1 MSKNNTAHK
10 GIKTFILACV
20 ILAIITVYSIISEIW
35 FLIALPVGFLF
46 GFFLQKGDL
55 CGSSAFS
62 EVLLFKDRSK
72 VFGLWIAILVSMAG
86 IALLDLL
93 GLVQLNPKPMFW
105 VNYLIGGAIFGI
117 GMVLAGGCVSG
128 CLYKTGTGNI
138 NSMAGLVGI
147 PIGIALVEYGPMNNI
162 FVEMKKYVISN
173 SNGGPV
179 TISSVTGLPFWL
191 LTLVFIVIT
200 AIVIYVR
207 KKRVNVQN
215 KTKNSK
221 AFTGFLF
228 KSWKPWIA
236 GILIGVLVIPAY
248 LSSFESGR
256 NYPLGV
262 THGVLHVQ
270 LLATDSNLNHVWQ
283 KQTAIKTPDKNES
296 AVIAAKPKG
305 KKVSWWL
312 ILLVSGL
319 VAGSWS
325 SARLSNTC
333 KLLPK
338 PPEQTIVAFF
348 GGILVGTGAAFAT
361 GCVIGNIIS
370 GWALMSVGLLIF
382 GVVTILMNWL
392 TTYIYLMGGTL
403 INGEAVNK

>member
-1 MSKNNTAHK
+1 MV
-10 GIKTFILACV
+10 GITI
-20 ILAIITVYSIISEIW
+20 
-35 FLIALPVGFLF
+35 
-46 GFFLQKGDL
+46 
-55 CGSSAFS
+55 
-62 EVLLFKDRSK
+62 
-72 VFGLWIAILVSMAG
+72 
-86 IALLDLL
+86 LDLL

-105 VNYLIGGAIFGI
+105 VNYLIGGAIFGT

-147 PIGIALVEYGPMNNI
+147 PIGIALVEHGPLKDI
-162 FVEMKKYVISN
+162 FIAMKKYVINN
-173 SNGGPV
+173 SDGSPI

-191 LTLVFIVIT
+191 LTLMFIIIT
-200 AIVIYVR
+200 VTTVYIR
-207 KKRVNVQN
+207 KKRVNTQN
-215 KTKNSK
+215 ETKINI
-221 AFTGFLF
+221 TPRGFLF
-228 KSWKPWIA
+228 NSWKPWIA
-236 GILIGVLVIPAY
+236 GIFIGILVIPAY

-262 THGVLHVQ
+262 THGVLHLE
-270 LLATDSNLNHVWQ
+270 LLATDTNLNHVWQ

-296 AVIAAKPKG
+296 TVIAAKPKG

-338 PPEQTIVAFF
+338 PPEQTVVAFF
-348 GGILVGTGAAFAT
+348 GGILVGTGAAIAT

-370 GWALMSVGLLIF
+370 GWALMSVGLVIF
-382 GVVTILMNWL
+382 GIVAILMNWL
-392 TTYIYLMGGTL
+392 TTYIYLMGGTFL
-403 INGEAVNK
+403 RSTK

>member
-1 MSKNNTAHK
+1 MSKDDTKQK
-10 GIKTFILACV
+10 GIKTFILASVFLSIV
-20 ILAIITVYSIISEIW
+20 IVYSIITDIW

-62 EVLLFKDRSK
+62 EVLLLKDKSK
-72 VFGLWIAILVSMAG
+72 VFGLWIAILVSMVG
-86 IALLDLL
+86 ITILDLL

-105 VNYLIGGAIFGI
+105 VNYLIGGAIFGT

-147 PIGIALVEYGPMNNI
+147 PIGIALVEHGPLKDI
-162 FVEMKKYVISN
+162 FITMKKYVINN
-173 SNGGPV
+173 SDGSPI

-191 LTLVFIVIT
+191 LTLMFIIIT
-200 AIVIYVR
+200 VTTIYIR
-207 KKRVNVQN
+207 KKRVNTQN
-215 KTKNSK
+215 ETKINM
-221 AFTGFLF
+221 TPRRFLF
-228 KSWKPWIA
+228 NSWKPWIA
-236 GILIGVLVIPAY
+236 GIFIGILVIPAY

-262 THGVLHVQ
+262 THGVLHLE
-270 LLATDSNLNHVWQ
+270 LLATDTNLNHVWQ
-283 KQTAIKTPDKNES
+283 KQPAIKTPDKIES
-296 AVIAAKPKG
+296 TVISAKPKG

-319 VAGSWS
+319 VVGSWS

-338 PPEQTIVAFF
+338 PPEQTVVAFF
-348 GGILVGTGAAFAT
+348 GGILVGTGAAIAT

-370 GWALMSVGLLIF
+370 GWALMSVGLVIF
-382 GVVTILMNWL
+382 GIVAILMNWL
-392 TTYIYLMGGTL
+392 TTYIYLMGGTFL
-403 INGEAVNK
+403 RSTK